1 MDKND
6 RPLICHVEVGGTLG
20 GSFLAL
26 EKYLRHCDSDRFRH
40 EVVFYQRPSAVGPTA
55 GNRWL
60 TFSLELP
67 VPMAASAGSGARPSL
82 SGRLRGALREFP
94 LAVNLASIPRAVRQA
109 KRQQPQVATL
119 ATFLRERNCALVH
132 VNNHFSYQIPTLYAA
147 EQERIPAV
155 SHYRTI
161 GPIISADRWLSRKV
175 ACIVPQNEACAA
187 HLERFSFH
195 APVRFVG
202 DVVEEPPAIA
212 PGTVTELRR
221 QLLRG
226 RGTVLVGTVT
236 RLEEARKG
244 IPELLRAIA
253 RVEKSFPEARFAI
266 VGDGH
271 DAPQYKQSVA
281 EMGLAERVVFAGH
294 QSNPYPYY
302 KAFDIFVCPALVE
315 GGPYTVLEAMQ
326 SGCAIVSTR
335 VGQVPMWVEHGRNG
349 LMVEPGDSAALA
361 AGMEQLLRDEAG
373 RKAMGENAARSIR
386 EKLLTPQQ
394 GAANLDD
401 LFAETL
407 QSYHRRPR
415 KKR

>member
-1 MDKND
+1 MDKTAL
-6 RPLICHVEVGGTLG
+6 PLICHVEVGGTLG
-20 GSFLAL
+20 GSYLAL
-26 EKYLRHCDSDRFRH
+26 EKYLRHCDADRYRH

-67 VPMAASAGSGARPSL
+67 VPMSAGKVEGQRPSL
-82 SGRLRGALREFP
+82 GQRLRGTLRDFP
-94 LAVNLASIPRAVRQA
+94 LAVNLASIPRAIRQA

-119 ATFLRERNCALVH
+119 ASFLGVRSCALVH
-132 VNNHFSYQIPTLYAA
+132 VNNHYSYQIPTLYAA
-147 EQERIPAV
+147 EQLRIPVV

-161 GPIISADRWLSRKV
+161 GPIISADRWLSHKV

-187 HLERFSFH
+187 HLEHYSFH
-195 APVRFVG
+195 APVKFVG
-202 DVVEEPPAIA
+202 DVVEEPPAVA
-212 PGTVTELRR
+212 PEAVAALRR
-221 QLLRG
+221 QLLREKG
-226 RGTVLVGTVT
+226 SVLIGAVT
-236 RLEEARKG
+236 RLEESRKG
-244 IPELLRAIA
+244 VPELLKAIG
-253 RVEKSFPEARFAI
+253 RVAKSFPEAGFAI

-271 DAPQYKQSVA
+271 DAPQYKQTVA
-281 EMGLAERVVFAGH
+281 EMGLSERVVFAGH

-302 KAFDIFVCPALVE
+302 RAFDIFVCPALVE

-335 VGQVPMWVEHGRNG
+335 VGQVPMWIEHGRSG
-349 LMVEPGDSAALA
+349 LIVQPGDSAALA
-361 AGMEQLLRDEAG
+361 TGMEQLLKDGAG

-386 EKLLTPQQ
+386 EKLLTPEQ
-394 GAANLDD
+394 GAKNLDD

-407 QSYHRRPR
+407 KSYHRRRR

>member
-1 MDKND
+1 
-6 RPLICHVEVGGTLG
+6 
-20 GSFLAL
+20 
-26 EKYLRHCDSDRFRH
+26 
-40 EVVFYQRPSAVGPTA
+40 
-55 GNRWL
+55 
-60 TFSLELP
+60 
-67 VPMAASAGSGARPSL
+67 
-82 SGRLRGALREFP
+82 
-94 LAVNLASIPRAVRQA
+94 
-109 KRQQPQVATL
+109 
-119 ATFLRERNCALVH
+119 
-132 VNNHFSYQIPTLYAA
+132 
-147 EQERIPAV
+147 
-155 SHYRTI
+155 
-161 GPIISADRWLSRKV
+161 
-175 ACIVPQNEACAA
+175 VPQNEACAA

-195 APVRFVG
+195 APVKFVG

-212 PGTVTELRR
+212 PDVVADLRR

-244 IPELLRAIA
+244 IPELLRALA
-253 RVEKSFPEARFAI
+253 QVAKNFPEAQFAI

-271 DAPQYKQSVA
+271 DAPQYKQTVA
-281 EMGLAERVVFAGH
+281 EMGLADRVVFAGH

-335 VGQVPMWVEHGRNG
+335 VGQVPMWIESGRNG
-349 LMVEPGDSAALA
+349 LIVEPGDSAALA
-361 AGMEQLLRDEAG
+361 AGMEQLLSDDAR

-407 QSYHRRPR
+407 QSFRPRPR